1 MKQVKTILVTSLA
14 GVVLTFSGAMAGDM
28 SMPKMPEKAMEHSA
42 HGMGMEKMEP
52 STPGKDMGT
61 MDHSMHGKDM
71 GTMDHSAHM
80 GENIHNATVDGY
92 QLAYHMIDMKG
103 KMTDMKSEGQAPMMK
118 KTLHL
123 MLYVNDPEGKP
134 VASAK
139 VGYLVTGPN
148 GSDQK
153 MMCMAMGVGGYGA
166 NVDFSTAGDYTI
178 TSKIV
183 IGDKTLKN
191 NFTYTAK

>member
-1 MKQVKTILVTSLA
+1 MKQVKTILVASLA

-28 SMPKMPEKAMEHSA
+28 SMPKMPEKAMEHGGGQ
-42 HGMGMEKMEP
+42 GMGMEK
-52 STPGKDMGT
+52 

-80 GENIHNATVDGY
+80 GENIRNATVDGY
-92 QLAYHMIDMKG
+92 QLAYHMMDMKG

-134 VASAK
+134 VAAAK

-183 IGDKTLKN
+183 VGDKTIKD

>member
-14 GVVLTFSGAMAGDM
+14 GVILTFSGAMAGDM
-28 SMPKMPEKAMEHSA
+28 SMPKMPEKAMEHGA
-42 HGMGMEKMEP
+42 QGMGMEKMDP
-52 STPGKDMGT
+52 STPGKNMGA
-61 MDHSMHGKDM
+61 
-71 GTMDHSAHM
+71 MDHSAHM

-103 KMTDMKSEGQAPMMK
+103 KMTDMKSEGQGSKMK

-134 VASAK
+134 VAAAK

-166 NVDFSTAGDYTI
+166 NVDFSTAGAYRI
-178 TSKIV
+178 ASKIV
-183 IGDKTLKN
+183 VGDKTLKD
-191 NFTYTAK
+191 NFIYTAK